1 MGDTTQIV
9 EVAKGISD
17 YGALA
22 VMGAAFIIISV
33 ITQWSIF
40 RWFKTI
46 VDNMLKNTSC
56 TMDELLIETKTQNE
70 QLADIAEGLRSK
82 TLLEIKDITKTCFDL
97 AIERVCRIIRKVK
110 EENNISDVESTKA
123 KINSLLTNLHEDR
136 NSRFDNHTFHGRP
149 LSSYTSKEWI
159 DWVQEV
165 VEKEVYNKKQNDNRA
180 RTNVSTVYDR
190 IKLDLYH
197 RLTNQ

>member
-1 MGDTTQIV
+1 MESTTQIV

-40 RWFKTI
+40 KWFKTI

-149 LSSYTSKEWI
+149 LSSYTSREWI

>member
-1 MGDTTQIV
+1 MGETTQIV

-56 TMDELLIETKTQNE
+56 TMDELLTETKTQNE

-110 EENNISDVESTKA
+110 EENNIHDVESTKA

-136 NSRFDNHTFHGRP
+136 NSRFDNHTFHGRA
-149 LSSYTSKEWI
+149 LSSYTSREWI
-159 DWVQEV
+159 EWVQEV

-180 RTNVSTVYDR
+180 RTNVSTVYDK

>member
-1 MGDTTQIV
+1 MGETTQIV

-123 KINSLLTNLHEDR
+123 KINALLTNLHEDR

>member
-1 MGDTTQIV
+1 MGETTQIV

-197 RLTNQ
+197 KLTNQ

>member
-1 MGDTTQIV
+1 MGETTQIV

>member
-1 MGDTTQIV
+1 MGETTQIV

-165 VEKEVYNKKQNDNRA
+165 VEKEVYNKKQNNNRA

>member
-1 MGDTTQIV
+1 MGETTQIV

-40 RWFKTI
+40 KWFKTI

-56 TMDELLIETKTQNE
+56 TMDELLTETKTQNE

-149 LSSYTSKEWI
+149 LSSYTSREWI

-180 RTNVSTVYDR
+180 RTNVSTVYDK

-197 RLTNQ
+197 KLTNQ

>member
-1 MGDTTQIV
+1 MGETTQIV

-56 TMDELLIETKTQNE
+56 TMDELLTETKTQNE

-123 KINSLLTNLHEDR
+123 KINSLITNLHEDR

>member
-1 MGDTTQIV
+1 MESTTQIV

-165 VEKEVYNKKQNDNRA
+165 VEKEVYNKKQNGNRA

>member
-1 MGDTTQIV
+1 MGETTQIV

-56 TMDELLIETKTQNE
+56 TMDELLTETKTQNE

-110 EENNISDVESTKA
+110 EENNIHDVESTKA
-123 KINSLLTNLHEDR
+123 KIKSLLTNLHEDR
-136 NSRFDNHTFHGRP
+136 NSRFDNHTFHGRA
-149 LSSYTSKEWI
+149 LSSYTSREWI
-159 DWVQEV
+159 EWVQEV

-180 RTNVSTVYDR
+180 RTNVSTVYDK

-197 RLTNQ
+197 KLTNQ

>member
-1 MGDTTQIV
+1 MGETTQIV

-56 TMDELLIETKTQNE
+56 TMDELLAETKTQNE

-97 AIERVCRIIRKVK
+97 AIERVCMIIRKVK
-110 EENNISDVESTKA
+110 EENNIHDVESTKA

>member
-1 MGDTTQIV
+1 MGETTQIV

-56 TMDELLIETKTQNE
+56 TMDELLTETKTQNE

>member
-1 MGDTTQIV
+1 MNGSTQIV

-33 ITQWSIF
+33 ITQYSIF
-40 RWFKTI
+40 KWFKTI

-56 TMDELLIETKTQNE
+56 TMDELLTETKTQNE

-123 KINSLLTNLHEDR
+123 KINSLLTNFHEDR
-136 NSRFDNHTFHGRP
+136 TSRFDNHTFHGRL

>member
-1 MGDTTQIV
+1 MESTTQIV

-149 LSSYTSKEWI
+149 LSSYTSREWI

-197 RLTNQ
+197 KLTNQ

>member
-1 MGDTTQIV
+1 MGETTQLV

-56 TMDELLIETKTQNE
+56 TMDELLTETKTQNE

-149 LSSYTSKEWI
+149 LSSYTSREWI

-165 VEKEVYNKKQNDNRA
+165 VEKEVYNKKQNNNRA

-197 RLTNQ
+197 KLTNQ

>member
-1 MGDTTQIV
+1 MGETTQIV

-40 RWFKTI
+40 KWFKTI

-123 KINSLLTNLHEDR
+123 KIKSLLTNLHEDR
-136 NSRFDNHTFHGRP
+136 NSRFDNHTFHGRA
-149 LSSYTSKEWI
+149 LSTYTSKEWI

-165 VEKEVYNKKQNDNRA
+165 VEKEVYNRKQNDNRA

>member
-1 MGDTTQIV
+1 MGETTQIV

-40 RWFKTI
+40 KWFKTI

-159 DWVQEV
+159 EWVQEV

-180 RTNVSTVYDR
+180 RTNVSTVYDK

-197 RLTNQ
+197 KLTNQ

>member
-1 MGDTTQIV
+1 MGETTQIV

-110 EENNISDVESTKA
+110 EENNISDVGSTKA

-165 VEKEVYNKKQNDNRA
+165 VEKEVYNKKQNNNRA

>member
-1 MGDTTQIV
+1 MESTTQIV

-149 LSSYTSKEWI
+149 LSSYTSREWI

>member
-1 MGDTTQIV
+1 MGETTQIV

-40 RWFKTI
+40 KWFKTI

-56 TMDELLIETKTQNE
+56 TMDELLAETKTQNE

-82 TLLEIKDITKTCFDL
+82 TLLEIKDITKTCLDL
-97 AIERVCRIIRKVK
+97 SIERVCRIIRKVK

-136 NSRFDNHTFHGRP
+136 NSRFDNHTFHGRA
-149 LSSYTSKEWI
+149 LSTYTSKEWI

-165 VEKEVYNKKQNDNRA
+165 VEKEVYNKKQNANRA

>member
-1 MGDTTQIV
+1 MGETTQIV

-110 EENNISDVESTKA
+110 EENNISDIESTKA
-123 KINSLLTNLHEDR
+123 KIKSLLTNLHEDR

-149 LSSYTSKEWI
+149 LSSYTSRVWI
-159 DWVQEV
+159 EWVQEV
-165 VEKEVYNKKQNDNRA
+165 VEKEVYNKKQNGNRA

-197 RLTNQ
+197 KLTNQ

>member
-1 MGDTTQIV
+1 MGETTQIV

-159 DWVQEV
+159 EWVQEV
-165 VEKEVYNKKQNDNRA
+165 VEKEVYNKKQNYNRA
-180 RTNVSTVYDR
+180 RTNVSTVYDK

-197 RLTNQ
+197 KLTNQ

>member
-1 MGDTTQIV
+1 MGETTQIV

-40 RWFKTI
+40 KWFKTI

-56 TMDELLIETKTQNE
+56 TMDELLTETKTQNE

-149 LSSYTSKEWI
+149 LSSYTSREWI

>member
-1 MGDTTQIV
+1 MGETTQLV

-56 TMDELLIETKTQNE
+56 TMDELLTETKTQNE

-165 VEKEVYNKKQNDNRA
+165 VEKEVYNKKQNNNRA

>member
-1 MGDTTQIV
+1 MGETTQIV

-40 RWFKTI
+40 KWFKTI
-46 VDNMLKNTSC
+46 VDNMLKTTSC
-56 TMDELLIETKTQNE
+56 TMDELLTETKTQNE

-149 LSSYTSKEWI
+149 LSSYTSREWI

-180 RTNVSTVYDR
+180 RTNVSTVYDK

-197 RLTNQ
+197 KLTNQ

>member
-1 MGDTTQIV
+1 MGETTQLV

-165 VEKEVYNKKQNDNRA
+165 VEKEVYNKKQNNNRA

>member
-1 MGDTTQIV
+1 MESTTQIV

>member
-1 MGDTTQIV
+1 MGETTQIV

-110 EENNISDVESTKA
+110 EENNISDIESTKA
-123 KINSLLTNLHEDR
+123 KIKSLLTNLHEDR

-165 VEKEVYNKKQNDNRA
+165 VEKEVYNKKQNNNRA

>member
-1 MGDTTQIV
+1 MGETTQIV

-159 DWVQEV
+159 YWVQEV

>member
-1 MGDTTQIV
+1 MGETTQIV

-40 RWFKTI
+40 KWFKTI

>member
-1 MGDTTQIV
+1 MGETTQIV

-149 LSSYTSKEWI
+149 LSSYTSREWI

-165 VEKEVYNKKQNDNRA
+165 VEKEVYNRKQNDNRA

>member
-1 MGDTTQIV
+1 MGETTQIV

-110 EENNISDVESTKA
+110 EENNICDVESTKA